1 VLPNKTLIVAVL
13 AILSFCHGHVQG
25 QVNNFAG
32 IDEQLYI
39 QLGGEKQYVE
49 IMGSSKQN
57 PVLLFIHGGPGWPQ
71 TPQLR
76 YFNADL
82 KRSITVVAW
91 EQSGCGKSFMANP
104 GPKILS
110 LKQLVS
116 DAHELTQ
123 WLKQKFNTDKIYL
136 AGFSW
141 GSVIGLHLAEQY
153 PDDYA
158 AYISISQVVD
168 LQRSIVL
175 SREWIKQQATL
186 KADKDMLEKVSRL
199 EKKDTSFCKNEL
211 ECFLKKYEMLSAYHG
226 AIYNTKVEAE
236 VERSQAFYP
245 DYKDY
250 DWLSGFI
257 YSANRLGDAL
267 FQTDLTRIK
276 KLNIPVYFF
285 LGRHDWS
292 LPTRVTEDFFD
303 QLDAP
308 GKEIV
313 WFEYSGHEP
322 LVEEAA
328 LFNQKL
334 IEKITGR

>member
-1 VLPNKTLIVAVL
+1 
-13 AILSFCHGHVQG
+13 
-25 QVNNFAG
+25 
-32 IDEQLYI
+32 
-39 QLGGEKQYVE
+39 
-49 IMGSSKQN
+49 
-57 PVLLFIHGGPGWPQ
+57 
-71 TPQLR
+71 
-76 YFNADL
+76 
-82 KRSITVVAW
+82 
-91 EQSGCGKSFMANP
+91 
-104 GPKILS
+104 
-110 LKQLVS
+110 
-116 DAHELTQ
+116 
-123 WLKQKFNTDKIYL
+123 
-136 AGFSW
+136 
-141 GSVIGLHLAEQY
+141 
-153 PDDYA
+153 
-158 AYISISQVVD
+158 VVD

-250 DWLSGFI
+250 DWLSGFM

-303 QLDAP
+303 QLGAP